1 MFVIFDTFDKCLSSF
16 VGNNM
21 KTKSINEKTK
31 PKDWKEPIPNDLL
44 FHFLNI
50 YIQLFL
56 SFIYPYT
63 FICMNGFLSY
73 LNQFALV

>member
-1 MFVIFDTFDKCLSSF
+1 M
-16 VGNNM
+16 
-21 KTKSINEKTK
+21 KSINEKTK
-31 PKDWKEPIPNDLL
+31 PREGKEPTPSD
-44 FHFLNI
+44 FHFFIFLNI

-63 FICMNGFLSY
+63 FRCLNGFFSY